1 MVMCVD
7 ACFVTRR
14 GLHFVALPL
23 SELQKCCEQRNEM
36 ANWGVREFVFNAN
49 ITNLE
54 DGTNFEL
61 EATDLLVRIGS

>member
-1 MVMCVD
+1 
-7 ACFVTRR
+7 
-14 GLHFVALPL
+14 
-23 SELQKCCEQRNEM
+23 M
-36 ANWGVREFVFNAN
+36 ANWGVRELIFSAN